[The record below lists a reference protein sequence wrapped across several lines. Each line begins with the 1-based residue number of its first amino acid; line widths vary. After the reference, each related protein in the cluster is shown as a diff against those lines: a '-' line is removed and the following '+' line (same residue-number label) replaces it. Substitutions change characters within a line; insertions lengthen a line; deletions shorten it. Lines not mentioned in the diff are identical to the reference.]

1 MNMTNK
7 RELLAQFNR
16 NDLIRFYKIQFFAWA
31 AVVLILRKAAM
42 GAMRHQE
49 GAERKRTVQ
58 KMKLCEGFFA
68 ELLLNIFCHNS
79 CHDRDIILM
88 AVRPPARSLFGD
100 QVGERLRVCPF
111 EAV

>member
-31 AVVLILRKAAM
+31 ALVLILRKAAM
-42 GAMRHQE
+42 GAMRRKE

-58 KMKLCEGFFA
+58 KMKLCERFFA
-68 ELLLNIFCHNS
+68 EPFLNIFCHNTG
-79 CHDRDIILM
+79 HDRDIILM